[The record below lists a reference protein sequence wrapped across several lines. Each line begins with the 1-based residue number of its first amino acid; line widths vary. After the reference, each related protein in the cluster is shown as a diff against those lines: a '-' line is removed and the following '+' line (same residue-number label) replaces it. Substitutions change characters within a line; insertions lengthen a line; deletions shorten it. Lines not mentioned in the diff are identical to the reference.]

1 MRIAPSIKKGRG
13 GPCLFIK
20 GVLSSLMCVLL
31 LPPIPEGV
39 IGIKP
44 RGDTQKGFFFLL
56 PWTPAPINRTLL
68 SLSIFKERGRSQK
81 ERLSV
86 TLIPKTLLWISPEDL
101 LQFRKKYSR

>member
-13 GPCLFIK
+13 GPL

-44 RGDTQKGFFFLL
+44 RGDTREKLRFFFFMD
-56 PWTPAPINRTLL
+56 PRAY
-68 SLSIFKERGRSQK
+68 K
-81 ERLSV
+81 
-86 TLIPKTLLWISPEDL
+86 
-101 LQFRKKYSR
+101 

>member
-1 MRIAPSIKKGRG
+1 VRIAPSIKKGRG

-44 RGDTQKGFFFLL
+44 RGDT
-56 PWTPAPINRTLL
+56 RE
-68 SLSIFKERGRSQK
+68 KERTIRSLGWAFRTQIRTGRIIQRTK
-81 ERLSV
+81 
-86 TLIPKTLLWISPEDL
+86 I
-101 LQFRKKYSR
+101 

>member
-44 RGDTQKGFFFLL
+44 RPFFFLL

>member
-1 MRIAPSIKKGRG
+1 MRIAPSIKKGPLNIYS

-44 RGDTQKGFFFLL
+44 RGDTKLRIFFFLMD
-56 PWTPAPINRTLL
+56 PRAY
-68 SLSIFKERGRSQK
+68 K
-81 ERLSV
+81 
-86 TLIPKTLLWISPEDL
+86 
-101 LQFRKKYSR
+101 

>member
-44 RGDTQKGFFFLL
+44 RGDTREKERIFFFAAMD
-56 PWTPAPINRTLL
+56 PRAY
-68 SLSIFKERGRSQK
+68 K
-81 ERLSV
+81 
-86 TLIPKTLLWISPEDL
+86 
-101 LQFRKKYSR
+101 